1 MQCNAQLPW
10 PGRQTVKGGGTRA
23 AGEKTAFCIVCLL
36 ELNGFEQIIII
47 IHFRAARD
55 AHLLMMTMVWVG
67 STNDPCSEWYWIL
80 KGMLF
85 ALLSIHPCCYAMQRY
100 DMLP

>member
-47 IHFRAARD
+47 HFRAARD
-55 AHLLMMTMVWVG
+55 AHLLMMTMVWGWVDERSLQSG
-67 STNDPCSEWYWIL
+67 TGY
-80 KGMLF
+80 
-85 ALLSIHPCCYAMQRY
+85 
-100 DMLP
+100 